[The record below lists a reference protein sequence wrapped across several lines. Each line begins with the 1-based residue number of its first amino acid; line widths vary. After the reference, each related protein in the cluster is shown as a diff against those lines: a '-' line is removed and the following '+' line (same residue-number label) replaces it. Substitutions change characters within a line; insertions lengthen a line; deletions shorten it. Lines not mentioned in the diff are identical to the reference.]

1 MKTTPQ
7 TAGTTEIIV
16 RAVIARADRL
26 LVVRHV
32 AKPWSFL
39 PGGHVEPGERVEDAL
54 VREVDEELGAPAR
67 VGGLVGV
74 VEHGYTEDGATH
86 HELNFVF
93 AVHVDQEDLHSREDH
108 LAFTWVPRDDLPALD
123 LRPRAVKQALID
135 APLDAAPFWHP
146 WNP

>member
-1 MKTTPQ
+1 MSAPTQ
-7 TAGTTEIIV
+7 AAGTTEIIA
-16 RAVIARADRL
+16 RAVIARGDSL

-32 AKPWSFL
+32 AKSWSFL

-74 VEHGYTEDGATH
+74 VEHGYIEDGAAH

-93 AVHVDQEDLHSREDH
+93 TVHVDRDDLRSHEDH
-108 LAFTWVPRDDLPALD
+108 LAFTWVARDELPGLD
-123 LRPRAVKQALID
+123 LRPGAVKHALLDD
-135 APLDAAPFWHP
+135 APDAAPFWHP
-146 WNP
+146 WNH